1 MESGERIRTVKLPL
15 TATLSTWRDQRFQDP
30 RDRIYSLL
38 GISTT
43 ARLLLPNYNQSRAS
57 VFVDV
62 LELIDFIIV
71 PRYFRYVS
79 GPLVGCDYTMSL
91 SLENPVGTYDSRTF
105 KLLVD
110 LILQCLGIDIQN
122 GEVILAIETTMK
134 KGQQSSYEAY
144 LRSYPV
150 YEGRWEDADSFYND
164 HEDRR
169 YIGQVTHFYT

>member
-1 MESGERIRTVKLPL
+1 
-15 TATLSTWRDQRFQDP
+15 
-30 RDRIYSLL
+30 
-38 GISTT
+38 
-43 ARLLLPNYNQSRAS
+43 
-57 VFVDV
+57 
-62 LELIDFIIV
+62 
-71 PRYFRYVS
+71 
-79 GPLVGCDYTMSL
+79 MSL

-150 YEGRWEDADSFYND
+150 YEGRWEDADAFYND